1 MKRKIPRSKTLP
13 SLLSLRVINADLKDA
28 VCGSPTKCAIANAIR
43 RTIADPQPTFVK
55 VSENRITITW
65 HSILHHYELTRPA
78 LKLVAQND
86 DGSLT
91 LAPDVSHTIRLPRVR
106 MRPAYIDLSPAR
118 RQQIRES
125 ETANREARAAAGLPP
140 KKYQKNTRLIAAK
153 SAGVALRKLATVT
166 RTTA

>member
-13 SLLSLRVINADLKDA
+13 SLLSLRVINADLRDA

-43 RTIADPQPTFVK
+43 RTITDPQPTFVK

-78 LKLVAQND
+78 LRLVAQND

-91 LAPDVSHTIRLPRVR
+91 LSPDVSHTIRLPRVR
-106 MRPAYIDLSPAR
+106 MRPAYIDLTPER
-118 RQQIRES
+118 RKQIRAALK
-125 ETANREARAAAGLPP
+125 TAAEARAAAGLPP

-153 SAGVALRKLATVT
+153 SAGVALKKLATVSRAT
-166 RTTA
+166 P